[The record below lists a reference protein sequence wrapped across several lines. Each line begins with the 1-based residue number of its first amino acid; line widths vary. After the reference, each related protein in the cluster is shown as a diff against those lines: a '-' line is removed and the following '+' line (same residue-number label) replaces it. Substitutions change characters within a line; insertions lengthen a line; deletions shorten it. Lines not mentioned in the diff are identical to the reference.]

1 MLDLNRLAP
10 EVAAINAARPRVAL
24 LYSQPSIFWEEK
36 YAGTLR
42 SLYTVLNFMG
52 EAVTFVSERQLAD
65 GTPPKVKWLLVPN
78 ATHVLPTTPPAL
90 ATFAKS
96 GGKILLVGQDSLGRD
111 EYDRPLNR
119 ASDYATME
127 LASDE
132 PATATALR
140 QRLASL
146 QLNDLRDTTTSQP
159 AWGIEFRVVQYGK
172 LKLVPLINFNQQTK
186 TVSLSG
192 GGKQQALDLLSG
204 ETAELD
210 AIAAD
215 TMVPRLLLIGK

>member
-1 MLDLNRLAP
+1 
-10 EVAAINAARPRVAL
+10 
-24 LYSQPSIFWEEK
+24 
-36 YAGTLR
+36 
-42 SLYTVLNFMG
+42 
-52 EAVTFVSERQLAD
+52 
-65 GTPPKVKWLLVPN
+65 
-78 ATHVLPTTPPAL
+78 
-90 ATFAKS
+90 
-96 GGKILLVGQDSLGRD
+96 
-111 EYDRPLNR
+111 
-119 ASDYATME
+119 
-127 LASDE
+127 
-132 PATATALR
+132 LR